1 MQNKWHWIVD
11 GFKIIV
17 GCALFGLGFSVFLA
31 PSGLSAGGVSGI
43 GMIFVEI
50 FKVGT
55 VGGFVAAI
63 NIPLFILAAF
73 LLGKKFFIG
82 SFVGMAFLSTFI
94 DLFAMIPPV
103 ELDPLLCALYG
114 GAFAGA
120 GLGIVFVVGASTGG
134 SDIIVRILK
143 RRWQNIPI
151 GWISIFMDMV
161 VAVATGIVFHNLACA
176 LYSGVAIF
184 VTGKVID
191 VVVYSFDY
199 SKVALIISEH
209 HQQVA
214 DRIATQLDR
223 GATFLKGEGSFTGEE
238 KMVVLTAVKR
248 QQLAELKSLVSEID
262 PKAFVIVQEAHQV
275 LGDGFSHYSKD
286 SL

>member
-1 MQNKWHWIVD
+1 M
-11 GFKIIV
+11 
-17 GCALFGLGFSVFLA
+17 
-31 PSGLSAGGVSGI
+31 
-43 GMIFVEI
+43 
-50 FKVGT
+50 
-55 VGGFVAAI
+55 
-63 NIPLFILAAF
+63 
-73 LLGKKFFIG
+73 
-82 SFVGMAFLSTFI
+82 
-94 DLFAMIPPV
+94 
-103 ELDPLLCALYG
+103 
-114 GAFAGA
+114 
-120 GLGIVFVVGASTGG
+120 
-134 SDIIVRILK
+134 
-143 RRWQNIPI
+143 
-151 GWISIFMDMV
+151 
-161 VAVATGIVFHNLACA
+161 
-176 LYSGVAIF
+176 
-184 VTGKVID
+184 
-191 VVVYSFDY
+191 VVYSFDY

>member
-1 MQNKWHWIVD
+1 MHKKWQWITD
-11 GFKIIV
+11 GLKILV
-17 GCALFGLGFSVFLA
+17 GCALFSLGFSVFLA
-31 PSGLSAGGVSGI
+31 PSDLSAGGVSGI
-43 GMIFVEI
+43 GMIFVEV

-55 VGGFVAAI
+55 VGGIVAVI

-73 LLGKKFFIG
+73 LLGKRFFLGSLIG
-82 SFVGMAFLSTFI
+82 MVFLSVFI
-94 DLFAMIPPV
+94 DLFAMIPPI

-114 GAFAGA
+114 GALAGA
-120 GLGIVFVVGASTGG
+120 GLGIVFTVGASTGG

-143 RRWQNIPI
+143 KRWQNIPI
-151 GWISIFMDMV
+151 GRISIFMDFA
-161 VAVATGIVFHNLACA
+161 VALATGIVFRDIACA

-199 SKVALIISEH
+199 SKVALIISDH
-209 HQQVA
+209 HQQIA
-214 DRIATQLDR
+214 ERIATELDR
-223 GATFLKGEGSFTGEE
+223 GATFLKGEGSFTGAE
-238 KMVVLTAVKR
+238 KTVILTAVKK
-248 QQLAELKSLVSEID
+248 QQLAELKRLVSETD

-275 LGDGFSHYSKD
+275 LGDGFAHYSKD